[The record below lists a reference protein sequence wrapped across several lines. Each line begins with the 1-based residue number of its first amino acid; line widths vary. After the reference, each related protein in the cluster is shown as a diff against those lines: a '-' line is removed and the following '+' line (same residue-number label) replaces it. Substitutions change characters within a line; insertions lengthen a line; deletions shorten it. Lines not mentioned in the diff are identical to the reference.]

1 MIVTRNTL
9 VAWQRLERW
18 QAEWRVNERG
28 HMHFRHSCARSRWMH
43 AYFCHGAGNNIPVD
57 LFLEHLNRTLKVF
70 VSSTGANVSPSTIT
84 QTSKSLKFLLNISD
98 HFDEICNV
106 NPISLHHTKASSK
119 EDRDKILKQL
129 ASESRVFD
137 YVPGRYHKTFKG
149 IHPHISSHLD
159 INKLVTWI
167 KQTRNSI
174 ANRHELKKLFQ
185 REK

>member
-1 MIVTRNTL
+1 MFSQPGRSIQLPGVVVHTY
-9 VAWQRLERW
+9 
-18 QAEWRVNERG
+18 
-28 HMHFRHSCARSRWMH
+28 HSRDEGPYP
-43 AYFCHGAGNNIPVD
+43 AYQ
-57 LFLEHLNRTLKVF
+57 LKLLHWL
-70 VSSTGANVSPSTIT
+70 ANVSPSTIT